1 MLARFPR
8 RTIDGR
14 RGRITAGLL
23 ALTAALAAPAWSA
36 ASARAD
42 TSATFAPGAAWT
54 DTAGNSLQL
63 HSLGIIKVGST
74 WYGFGED
81 KAGESSSTAA
91 FQDIPCYSSAD
102 LRTWTRQGTALARQS
117 SGDLGVTSSVALFAD
132 YEAPAMA
139 KIGGTY
145 YLLASH
151 LTGWGTNDNVYA
163 TATSLSGTWSSFK
176 NFAPAGTHTYDTQT
190 ANIIP

>member
-91 FQDIPCYSSAD
+91 FQDIPCYSSTD

-117 SGDLGVTSSVALFAD
+117 SGDLGPNRVVERPKVIHNAT
-132 YEAPAMA
+132 
-139 KIGGTY
+139 
-145 YLLASH
+145 
-151 LTGWGTNDNVYA
+151 TGKY
-163 TATSLSGTWSSFK
+163 
-176 NFAPAGTHTYDTQT
+176 
-190 ANIIP
+190 